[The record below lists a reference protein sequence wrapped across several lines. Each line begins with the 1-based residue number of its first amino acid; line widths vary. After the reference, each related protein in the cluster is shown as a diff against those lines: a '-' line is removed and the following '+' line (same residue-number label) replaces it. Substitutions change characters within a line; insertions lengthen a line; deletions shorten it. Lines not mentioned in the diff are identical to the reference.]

1 MVRCSTDGGIFRIV
15 NRHRRQFSPATY
27 AAWRFPRFTALV
39 DCSALYALCPPGPN
53 VPMPKKF
60 LTKHA
65 RPPVPQPAGPCPFAN
80 GAVVRCDLTLAIY
93 RIEVG
98 SL

>member
-1 MVRCSTDGGIFRIV
+1 
-15 NRHRRQFSPATY
+15 
-27 AAWRFPRFTALV
+27 
-39 DCSALYALCPPGPN
+39 
-53 VPMPKKF
+53 MPKKF